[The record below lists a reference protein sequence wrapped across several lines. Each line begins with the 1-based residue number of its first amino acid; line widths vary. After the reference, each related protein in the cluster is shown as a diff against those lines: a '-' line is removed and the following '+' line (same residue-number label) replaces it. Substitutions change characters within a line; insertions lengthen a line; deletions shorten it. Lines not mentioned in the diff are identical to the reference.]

1 MASAPANSDLLAEGI
16 TAARRGERAKA
27 RDLFTRLLRHDQ
39 RIEEAW
45 LWMSAVVES
54 DRERVFCLNNVV
66 KLNPAGRTAKRGLAL
81 LGALPPEMR
90 GDLDI
95 DVVGVTLQ
103 AQARPQSQRRGRLA
117 FRRSRRLENLII
129 AALALIAL
137 VAVGLVGVNYF
148 KERQRLASIV
158 PPTSASPTAT
168 HTPTPTRTQAPTR
181 TPFVTAT
188 PVAEATLAPL
198 AVKLGMSFTATPE
211 PFTLPFFPEESYSR
225 GQSAY
230 RSGDMAQAL
239 SLLKDA
245 LAQNPANY
253 SAYYLLGEVYLQQM
267 DYNKASGAF
276 ASALRINPNFAP
288 AVLGRGQANF
298 GLGGNPLLDYDKAA
312 ALAPQWVAPYI
323 QRAIFYGSRR
333 NTSAAIG
340 ELEAGQKLAPH
351 NVVVLWRLAEQYAD
365 AARWEDALETID
377 LALRAD
383 PTSLDVYR
391 VKASADVAAGRYPDA
406 LESLDLYLAYRPG
419 DAGAWTTSGQAYLG
433 QGNTTAALTSL
444 NRAID
449 LKPDD
454 PREALIARGRAELIL
469 GNPDLAGQDFDAA
482 LALGVATRYWLQI
495 GQAYYF
501 VGDYSSA
508 AVEFQKAVNGD
519 PTQFDTQYWLGAAQV
534 GTKDYAGAIISLGKA
549 LDRADSDEQTFD
561 AFYQRSLAYEGADSS
576 SKAIADLNALLLLNV
591 PDREREQSAAAILL
605 KEQGGTA
612 PRATVTPT
620 ASP

>member
-66 KLNPAGRTAKRGLAL
+66 KLNPAGKTAKRGLAL

-103 AQARPQSQRRGRLA
+103 ARARPQSQRRGLA
-117 FRRSRRLENLII
+117 FRRSRRLENLVI

-148 KERQRLASIV
+148 GERQRLASIV
-158 PPTSASPTAT
+158 PPTSAPPTAT
-168 HTPTPTRTQAPTR
+168 HTPTLTQVPTR
-181 TPFVTAT
+181 TPFVTTT
-188 PVAEATLAPL
+188 PVVGANLAPL
-198 AVKLGMSFTATPE
+198 AVKLGVSFTATPE

-230 RSGDMAQAL
+230 QSGDLAQAI

-253 SAYYLLGEVYLQQM
+253 SAHYLLGAVYLQQQ

-276 ASALRINPNFAP
+276 ALALGINPSFAP
-288 AVLGRGQANF
+288 AMLGRGQANF

-312 ALAPQWVAPYI
+312 ALAPQWVEPYI
-323 QRAIFYGSRR
+323 QRAIFYSSRR
-333 NTSAAIG
+333 NTSTAIS
-340 ELEAGQKLAPH
+340 ELEAGQKLAPN
-351 NVVVLWRLAEQYAD
+351 NVVVLWRLAEQYANAGRWDD
-365 AARWEDALETID
+365 AIGTID
-377 LALRAD
+377 LALSAD
-383 PTSLDVYR
+383 PTALDVYR
-391 VKASADVAAGRYPDA
+391 VKASADVAAGRYTDA

-419 DAGAWTTSGQAYLG
+419 DADAWASSGQAYLG

-454 PREALIARGRAELIL
+454 PRDALIARGRAELIL
-469 GNPDLAGQDFDAA
+469 GNPDLAGKDFDAA
-482 LALGVATRYWLQI
+482 LILGVATRYWLQI

-501 VGDYSSA
+501 VGDYPSA

-534 GTKDYAGAIISLGKA
+534 GTQDYARAIISLGKA
-549 LDRADSDEQTFD
+549 LERADSDEQTFD
-561 AFYQRSLAYEGADSS
+561 ALYQRSLAYEGADSS

-591 PDREREQSAAAILL
+591 PDREQEQSAAAILL